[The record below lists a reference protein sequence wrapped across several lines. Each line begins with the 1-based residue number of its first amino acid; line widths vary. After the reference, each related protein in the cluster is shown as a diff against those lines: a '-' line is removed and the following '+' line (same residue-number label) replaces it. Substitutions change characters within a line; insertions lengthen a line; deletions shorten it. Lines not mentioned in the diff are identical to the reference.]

1 MGLCASTPVREPDA
15 GAGGAAGGVRRD
27 TANPLMQA
35 NALGAKRNTA
45 ASTRSST
52 SSTSSAH
59 GSSKESKAQNVLRN
73 ARKRKQVIVNAGD
86 GDDDGGRDGVT
97 ALADFAVDKSA
108 ADRQWIRDTLGR
120 GFFMFNDLDAPMQE
134 ALVDVMSPQD
144 IAASSAPTIRQGDT
158 GDYMYVVQSGA
169 FEVTVDGVT
178 VAELGEGKVFGELAL
193 LYDAPRAATVQ
204 IKPGADPGR
213 VWRVGRKAFKIAV
226 RGADKNA
233 AASVRETL
241 GQVDLLK
248 DLSETQR
255 ALVAEALEPVSFN
268 QGEHIIH
275 QGETGD
281 VFYIVQ
287 SGAVVC
293 RDAQGKS
300 ADLPLG
306 PGGYFGE
313 LAVLTSLPRQRDVI
327 ATAEGLTVCLI
338 LDREAFQR
346 HLGNLD
352 DIMDVNMRLRTLRCM
367 PMFNSL
373 SDVLAMRLAQAFE
386 TETFNAGDT
395 VVSQGDVGDKFFV
408 VQRGELQAFHG
419 DQAVANAQIKVGE
432 FFGEMALLH
441 GDDRAVRSATI
452 SVTSDGGASCFSLT
466 RTKFNAVLG
475 AVGADNL
482 RKLIEDKASSR
493 RTALENASVKFE
505 DLKRHGLLG
514 SGTFGTVYLVTDG
527 ARAPADPND
536 LRPMALK
543 CMKKKQIVRSKMTAS
558 INNERA
564 LMSAVEHPFLLR
576 LITTFQDKDQ
586 VYMLLDYVQGGELF
600 SRLAKKGRLSF
611 SHSRFY
617 AACVVSAFE
626 HMHSKQMIYRDL
638 KPENLLLDEFGYLRV
653 VDFGFAKKLA
663 AGKKTYTVCGTPEY
677 LAPEIILNKG
687 HDYGVDHYA
696 VGILVYEMEVGVS
709 PFADQS
715 GNMSSNVICQNILQG
730 RARFPSSLNVR
741 TKKLVQDLLE
751 KSPAKRLG
759 GGARGTSELIDH
771 EYFRELKFD
780 LLVDKR
786 YNAPWKPTLQGMLDF
801 SNFDQYEVQEYDPAR
816 DGYSGKQ
823 TLFDGF

>member
-1 MGLCASTPVREPDA
+1 MGLCASTPVRETLT
-15 GAGGAAGGVRRD
+15 GEGGGAARRD

-35 NALGAKRNTA
+35 QAMRDTP
-45 ASTRSST
+45 
-52 SSTSSAH
+52 SSAGSLAPSPSSNRSTH

-73 ARKRKQVIVNAGD
+73 ARKRKQVIVNAGE
-86 GDDDGGRDGVT
+86 GDDDDNGGGGSA
-97 ALADFAVDKSA
+97 ALTDFAVDKSA
-108 ADRQWIRDTLGR
+108 ADRQWIRGALGR
-120 GFFMFNDLDAPMQE
+120 GFFMFNDLDNPMQE
-134 ALVDVMSPQD
+134 ALVDVMAPQD
-144 IAASSAPTIRQGDT
+144 IAASSKPTIQQGDP

-169 FEVTVDGVT
+169 FEVRVDGVI

-204 IKPGADPGR
+204 LKSGGAGGR
-213 VWRVGRKAFKIAV
+213 VWRVGRTAFKIAV

-233 AASVRETL
+233 AASVQETL

-275 QGETGD
+275 QGDTGD

-287 SGAVVC
+287 SGSVVC
-293 RDAQGKS
+293 RDTQGKS

-313 LAVLTSLPRQRDVI
+313 LALLTSQPRQRDVI

-338 LDREAFQR
+338 LDREGFQR

-352 DIMDVNMRLRTLRCM
+352 DIMDVNMRLRTLQCM
-367 PMFNSL
+367 PMFTSL
-373 SDVLAMRLAQAFE
+373 SDVLKMRLAQCFD
-386 TETFNAGDT
+386 TETYTAGDA
-395 VVSQGDVGDKFFV
+395 VVRQGDVGQKFFV
-408 VQRGELQAFHG
+408 VQRGELQAFDG
-419 DQAVANAQIKVGE
+419 GKAIANAQIKVGD
-432 FFGEMALLH
+432 FFGEMALVH

-452 SVTSDGGASCFSLT
+452 SVTSEDGASCFSLT
-466 RTKFNAVLG
+466 RQKFDAVLG
-475 AVGADNL
+475 AAGADNL

-493 RTALENASVKFE
+493 RTALENATVKFQ

-514 SGTFGTVYLVTDG
+514 SGTFGTGYLVTDG
-527 ARAPADPND
+527 TRASADPSD

-626 HMHSKQMIYRDL
+626 HIHSKQIIYRDL
-638 KPENLLLDEFGYLRV
+638 KPENLLIDAQGYLRG
-653 VDFGFAKKLA
+653 VDFGFAKKLQ

-687 HDYGVDHYA
+687 HDYGVDNYA

-751 KSPAKRLG
+751 KSSAKRLG
-759 GGARGTSELIDH
+759 GGASGTSELINH

-780 LLVDKR
+780 LLVEKR
-786 YNAPWKPTLQGMLDF
+786 YNAPWAPRLQGMLDF

-816 DGYSGKQ
+816 DAYSGKQ
-823 TLFDGF
+823 TLFEGF